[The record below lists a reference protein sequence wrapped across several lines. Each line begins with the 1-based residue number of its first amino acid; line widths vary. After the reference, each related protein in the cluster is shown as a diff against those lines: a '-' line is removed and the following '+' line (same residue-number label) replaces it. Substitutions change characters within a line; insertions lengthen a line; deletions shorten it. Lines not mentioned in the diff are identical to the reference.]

1 MIFFDNTSRCMAEKY
16 IKYEQ
21 YIFFIIEQIEANI
34 WA

>member
-1 MIFFDNTSRCMAEKY
+1 MVSFFNTFRRMAEKY

-21 YIFFIIEQIEANI
+21 YMFFIIEQIEANM